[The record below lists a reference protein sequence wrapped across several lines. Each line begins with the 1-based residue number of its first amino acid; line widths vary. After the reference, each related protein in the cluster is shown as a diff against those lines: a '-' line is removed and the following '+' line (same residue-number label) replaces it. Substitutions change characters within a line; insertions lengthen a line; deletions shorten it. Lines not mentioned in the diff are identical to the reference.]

1 MDRIEIVNVCK
12 SKLERMI
19 VSYGE
24 NGRLQEANN
33 ILKKYEIQY
42 KTKEYEIEECYYR
55 KNNINNDIEIAV
67 REKERGNIL
76 RLTKEMIDD
85 AYLNFDFKLFRRLD
99 DIKML
104 NEISLEEIYKIEKKR
119 EFNKL
124 IGKVVLSNKFGV
136 GKIMKKGTSGY
147 YDEDGW
153 VDFQNYII
161 STELGPI
168 SGWDS
173 SDIGDFYKVYES

>member
-1 MDRIEIVNVCK
+1 
-12 SKLERMI
+12 
-19 VSYGE
+19 
-24 NGRLQEANN
+24 
-33 ILKKYEIQY
+33 
-42 KTKEYEIEECYYR
+42 
-55 KNNINNDIEIAV
+55 
-67 REKERGNIL
+67 
-76 RLTKEMIDD
+76 MIDD